1 MTDIKLVEEFFKV
14 IKETQNLMHDHIF
27 LTIKRMLEM
36 SRSYPEKLVTA
47 LRIIEREEVLDEE
60 WNRKKKRQAEDFSQK
75 IVLKIGATCA
85 RAPSSKIKYT
95 A

>member
-75 IVLKIGATCA
+75 IVLKIGATSA
-85 RAPSSKIKYT
+85 RAPSSK
-95 A
+95 